1 MIKYQLKIHRQGV
14 YRYLM
19 SDMAFWNIRLCP
31 HLEPHQFASKKS
43 AELFY
48 QRWARRYPA
57 AANDW
62 IPVIEEIEDQEEHET

>member
-1 MIKYQLKIHRQGV
+1 MIKYQLKIHHDGA
-14 YRYLM
+14 YKCLM
-19 SDMAFWNIRLCP
+19 SDGTFWSARLCP

-57 AANDW
+57 AANGW
-62 IPVIEEIEDQEEHET
+62 IPVIEELEDQEEHKT